1 VASNDQRARFL
12 LLLVSCS
19 WIFQFGDEA
28 SGAPPT
34 GFIWNKAKD
43 AFCFGLGRF
52 VDGFIVSSKA

>member
-1 VASNDQRARFL
+1 MISGTD
-12 LLLVSCS
+12 SCFCLS
-19 WIFQFGDEA
+19 LALGSFQFGDEEA